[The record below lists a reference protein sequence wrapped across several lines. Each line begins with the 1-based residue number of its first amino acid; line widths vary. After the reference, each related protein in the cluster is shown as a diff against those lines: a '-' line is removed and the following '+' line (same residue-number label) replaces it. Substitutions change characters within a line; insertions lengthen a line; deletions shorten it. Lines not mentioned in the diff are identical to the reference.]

1 MASVML
7 AAERVRRAWELGP
20 ELERLTEALNAALG
34 RFEEALVGRLGE
46 DARGRV
52 SLRRRSE
59 SRVIEH
65 VVMREGKLFYE
76 RGWPGGGMGVTA
88 LVSSSRE
95 VRILACDRLPDLW
108 RACGGPPLG
117 ESFESM
123 LERRLA

>member
-34 RFEEALVGRLGE
+34 RFEEAVVRRLGE

-52 SLRRRSE
+52 SLRKNK

-65 VVMREGKLFYE
+65 VVMRAGKLFYE

>member
-1 MASVML
+1 MASVVT
-7 AAERVRRAWELGP
+7 AERVRRAWELGP
-20 ELERLTEALNAALG
+20 ELERLTERMNAALRG
-34 RFEEALVGRLGE
+34 FEEALVRRLGE

-52 SLRRRSE
+52 SLRKNK

-65 VVMREGKLFYE
+65 VVMRAGKLFYE